1 MDKKIHTPRIPL
13 FRGLEE
19 TQSIEN
25 YVYGSDDLTAQ
36 LGDTF
41 CSALDRYMREID
53 VSRKMLSNLTGI
65 ALSTISRYLSAKRQI
80 KYEYLCAICIALRLH
95 PCRQRHLFSLRRY
108 SMPCEKNYAEHS
120 DHIIRMFL
128 DGCAFVEGY
137 TLSACNEQLI
147 AHDTPALTKLN
158 SETEDSK

>member
-65 ALSTISRYLSAKRQI
+65 ALSTISRYLSGKRQI

-147 AHDTPALTKLN
+147 AHDAPALTKLT